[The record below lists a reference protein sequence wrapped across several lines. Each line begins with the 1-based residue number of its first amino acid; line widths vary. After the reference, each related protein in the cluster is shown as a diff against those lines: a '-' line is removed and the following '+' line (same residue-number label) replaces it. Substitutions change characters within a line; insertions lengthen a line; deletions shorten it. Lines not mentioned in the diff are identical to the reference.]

1 MFAIERH
8 DLEHD
13 EDTFSHGE
21 IETLDK
27 DTEL

>member
-1 MFAIERH
+1 MYTIERH

-27 DTEL
+27 DAEL